1 MPKNSRQNTC
11 KDFHAR
17 DFEILKID
25 WQILPMSEFTM
36 PETSNAKNLVTE
48 TSKQRLWCQRLA
60 CKRLSCHRLQMP
72 KAFMIENSLTE
83 TWWQR
88 ILMSEAFQPETFHT
102 RDFPSQRLLD
112 REFQC
117 QRLLKSKSSI
127 VRDFMTENSLTETLH
142 VRVFPCQGL
151 LLYTRDFL
159 RQRLPCQRL
168 HGKEFSDRTSMT
180 ETSMT
185 ETSILETSILETSK
199 PEAFMSE
206 TLWYIIP
213 WQRLYT

>member
-17 DFEILKID
+17 DFEILKIN

-60 CKRLSCHRLQMP
+60 CKRLSCQMP

-117 QRLLKSKSSI
+117 QRLLKSVI
-127 VRDFMTENSLTETLH
+127 H
-142 VRVFPCQGL
+142 
-151 LLYTRDFL
+151 
-159 RQRLPCQRL
+159 CQRL
-168 HGKEFSDRTSMT
+168 HDRDFPDRNFTCQ
-180 ETSMT
+180 
-185 ETSILETSILETSK
+185 SIPMSRASTVYQRLSK
-199 PEAFMSE
+199 AEASMSE
-206 TLWYIIP
+206 TS
-213 WQRLYT
+213 WQRILW